1 MHSLFLPAG
10 LLISFL
16 VAWLV
21 PAPGLLLKELG
32 LIPWTV
38 IVIFL
43 VNGYQTKLSE
53 TPKSMAFVKTLLCAG
68 IITLMLAPLMGGVTA
83 QWLGLSAGMAL
94 GLVVK
99 SAVPSTLS
107 TCIVMTQ
114 LAGGNPLWALV
125 ITVVLNLVGVFTIP
139 LMLSWTLA
147 DLSGFELSPWHLLLQ
162 LVQLVL
168 IPFIVGLA
176 ARQILSLR
184 PDHIVLVYLPS
195 VCVILAVWMSLSASS
210 DIFQALD
217 ILTLGK
223 IVVATFVIHFG
234 LMGISLIA
242 ARIIRTPQEGIV
254 ALLLTGSQKTLPV
267 AVSVLAALNQP
278 IGEAILLCVLFHFI
292 QLFADAA
299 LVPRLKRYAERF

>member
-16 VAWLV
+16 VAWLI
-21 PAPGLLLKELG
+21 PAPGLYLKELG

-53 TPKSMAFVKTLLCAG
+53 APKSISFVKALLCAG
-68 IITLMLAPLMGGVTA
+68 VITLFLAPLMGDITA
-83 QWLGLSAGMAL
+83 QWLGLSAGLAL

-139 LMLSWTLA
+139 LMLSITLS
-147 DLSGFELSPWHLLLQ
+147 DLSGFDLSPWHLLLQ

-168 IPFIVGLA
+168 IPFIIGLA
-176 ARQILSLR
+176 ARQVLSLR
-184 PDHIVLVYLPS
+184 PNHSVLVYLPS

-210 DIFQALD
+210 EIFQALD
-217 ILTLGK
+217 VLTLTK
-223 IVVATFVIHFG
+223 IVIATFVIHFG
-234 LMGISLIA
+234 LMAISLLT

-299 LVPRLKRYAERF
+299 LVPHLKRYAQRF